1 MGHGFGQPLRFLH
14 GEGTWK
20 HHLAPPWTMVQVA
33 VQDITKRHYLSGG
46 DAAGL
51 VSAFDG
57 VALLGLVAITVYAAR
72 RLRPAYAV
80 LLGLGVVTLSTT
92 GLPVSINRYMI
103 PLAPIYLALG
113 LLLARHRNAE
123 RAFVAV
129 SVPIS
134 LYLLD
139 HFVTGRWAG

>member
-1 MGHGFGQPLRFLH
+1 
-14 GEGTWK
+14 
-20 HHLAPPWTMVQVA
+20 VQVA

-46 DAAGL
+46 NAAGL
-51 VSAFDG
+51 VYTFDG

-72 RLRPAYAV
+72 RLRPAHTV
-80 LLGLGVVTLSTT
+80 LLGLGVLTLSTT

-103 PLAPIYLALG
+103 PLAPIYLGLG

>member
-1 MGHGFGQPLRFLH
+1 MSSGQVIGMRCVMRSF
-14 GEGTWK
+14 
-20 HHLAPPWTMVQVA
+20 
-33 VQDITKRHYLSGG
+33 
-46 DAAGL
+46 
-51 VSAFDG
+51 F
-57 VALLGLVAITVYAAR
+57 AR
-72 RLRPAYAV
+72 
-80 LLGLGVVTLSTT
+80 
-92 GLPVSINRYMI
+92 LPVSINRYMI

>member
-1 MGHGFGQPLRFLH
+1 M
-14 GEGTWK
+14 
-20 HHLAPPWTMVQVA
+20 QVA

-46 DAAGL
+46 NPAGL
-51 VSAFDG
+51 VYTFDG

-72 RLRPAYAV
+72 RLRPAYTV
-80 LLGLGVVTLSTT
+80 LLGLGVLTLSTT
-92 GLPVSINRYMI
+92 GRWLPPPWLRVSPR
-103 PLAPIYLALG
+103 
-113 LLLARHRNAE
+113 
-123 RAFVAV
+123 FVAV